1 MTAMLKSQT
10 PSIPSTAI
18 DENPPSRKAA
28 KRYDDKVVKLQV
40 VFNPEKEDEVKMI
53 QWVREN
59 TTRVRSRVLEDGS
72 LSFSTLVK
80 QLLAEHIDK
89 QLSVAKKPK
98 AKKGS

>member
-1 MTAMLKSQT
+1 MALETRI
-10 PSIPSTAI
+10 PSIDVV

-40 VFNPEKEDEVKMI
+40 VFNPEKEDEVNML

-59 TTRVRSRVLEDGS
+59 TTRVRSRVLEDES

-80 QLLAEHIDK
+80 KLLADHIDS
-89 QLSVAKKPK
+89 QTPVAKKAK